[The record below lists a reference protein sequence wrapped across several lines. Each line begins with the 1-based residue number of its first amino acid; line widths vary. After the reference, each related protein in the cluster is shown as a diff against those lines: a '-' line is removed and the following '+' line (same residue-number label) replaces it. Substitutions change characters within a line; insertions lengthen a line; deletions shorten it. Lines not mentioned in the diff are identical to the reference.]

1 MQIFS
6 SALALLEAGESF
18 ALATIIEQQGSTPRG
33 IGTQMIIRTD
43 GRIIGTLGG
52 GGSEAQ
58 TIARAPEIIA
68 GNAAILLTVNMTG
81 EDAAGSDMICGGI
94 VRILLQCVQPSQLP
108 TFRKLQDAENA
119 RQKGWLV
126 TLIEGQSHD
135 LVFVDE
141 QGQCHSVPALPEN
154 LRAYCLDAA
163 HSSMHTQH
171 MPQISIF
178 ARPLRPKGRMYIFGA
193 GHVALDTAKV
203 CGLLGFE
210 TTVLD
215 DRQEFLDEHRFPE
228 SQRVLVPDF
237 DHIPDLP
244 VDEET
249 YIVIMTRGH
258 LGDRQCLDW
267 ALARDDRAAYIGM
280 IGSRHKRAIMDDRLR
295 QQGISDERLARIHS
309 PIGLPIQAQT
319 PAEIAVSIAAEL
331 IQLYNKKS

>member
-1 MQIFS
+1 MQIIP
-6 SALALLEAGESF
+6 SALALLEAGEAF

-33 IGTQMIIRTD
+33 IGTQMIIRAD

-52 GGSEAQ
+52 GSSEAQ
-58 TIARAPEIIA
+58 AIARGPEIIT
-68 GNAAILLTVNMTG
+68 GNKASLLTVNMTG
-81 EDAAGSDMICGGI
+81 SDAAESDMICGGI
-94 VRILLQCVQPSQLP
+94 VRILLQCVQPIQLP
-108 TFRKLQDAENA
+108 TFRKLQRAEDE
-119 RQKGWLV
+119 RRKGWLV
-126 TLIEGQSHD
+126 TLIDHQNHY

-141 QGQCHSVPALPEN
+141 QGQCHSIPDLPEA
-154 LRAYCLDAA
+154 LQPYALDAA

-171 MPQISIF
+171 MPGISLF
-178 ARPLRPKGRMYIFGA
+178 ARPLRPRGRMYLFGA

-203 CGLLGFE
+203 CNLLGFE

-228 SQRVLVPDF
+228 SHRVLVPDF

-249 YIVIMTRGH
+249 YIAIMTRGH
-258 LGDRQCLDW
+258 LGDAQCLDW

-280 IGSRHKRAIMDDRLR
+280 IGSRHKRTIMYDRLR
-295 QQGISDERLARIHS
+295 KQGITEERLARIHS

-331 IQLYNKKS
+331 IQWVNQQP

>member
-18 ALATIIEQQGSTPRG
+18 ALATIIDQQGSTPRG
-33 IGTQMIIRTD
+33 IGTQMIIRMD

-58 TIARAPEIIA
+58 TIARGPEIIA
-68 GNAAILLTVNMTG
+68 GNTAMLLTVNMTG

-94 VRILLQCVQPSQLP
+94 VRILLQCVQPSQLS
-108 TFRKLQDAENA
+108 TFRELHDAEDA

-126 TLIEGQSHD
+126 TLIDRQNHY

-141 QGQCHSVPALPEN
+141 QDECHSVPALPEN
-154 LRAYCLDAA
+154 LRAFCLDAA
-163 HSSMHTQH
+163 QSSMHTQH
-171 MPQISIF
+171 MPGISIF

-203 CGLLGFE
+203 CNLLGFE

-228 SQRVLVPDF
+228 SQRVLVADF

-249 YIVIMTRGH
+249 YVVIMTRGH

-267 ALARDDRAAYIGM
+267 ALTRDDRAAYIGM
-280 IGSRHKRAIMDDRLR
+280 IGSRHKRSIMYDRLR

-331 IQLYNKKS
+331 VQLYNKKS